1 MKKRIVHLTSVHAR
15 NDVRIFVKQCKSLQQ
30 AGYDVSIVVADGLGD
45 EVKEG
50 IKFYD
55 VGKLQGRFKRFT
67 KTTNNVFNKAK
78 ELNADVYHLHDPELM
93 PIGIKLK
100 KLHKKVI
107 FDAHEDLPKQLLSKP
122 YLNKFLLKIVSK
134 LVSKYEKYATKKV
147 DYIIAA
153 SPFIRDKFLKINKN
167 TIDINNYVVIGELE
181 KDVKWTEKED
191 KVCYVGGI
199 SEIRG
204 IKELVK
210 AMNLVDKSVKINLLG
225 RFDSTNL
232 ESTVKGYDGWK
243 NVKEYG
249 FLKREEVA
257 NVMSKSKAGI
267 VTFLPL
273 PNHIDA
279 QPNKM
284 FEYMSASLPIIISN
298 FPYWKEIVDDYN
310 CGILVNP
317 LNPKEISEAIMYI
330 INNPEEA
337 ERMGKNGKQAVL
349 EKYNWNIEKEKLI
362 SVYKEIMK

>member
-1 MKKRIVHLTSVHAR
+1 MKKRVVHLTSAHAR
-15 NDVRIFVKQCKSLQQ
+15 NDIRIFVKQCKSLQQ

-45 EVKEG
+45 EVKEE

-67 KTTNNVFNKAK
+67 KTTKNVFKKAR

-122 YLNKFLLKIVSK
+122 YLNKYLLKIISK
-134 LVSKYEKYATKKV
+134 LIAKYERFATKKF
-147 DYIIAA
+147 DYVITAG
-153 SPFIRDKFLKINKN
+153 PFIRDKFLKVNKN
-167 TIDINNYVVIGELE
+167 TIDINNYVLLGELE
-181 KDVKWTEKED
+181 KNVKWTEKED

-204 IKELVK
+204 IKELIK
-210 AMNLVDKSVKINLLG
+210 AMELVHNPVKINILG
-225 RFDSTNL
+225 RFNSANL
-232 ESTVKGYDGWK
+232 ERIVKGYDGWE
-243 NVKEYG
+243 NVIEHG
-249 FLKREEVA
+249 FLKRDEVA
-257 NVMSKSKAGI
+257 NIMSKSKAGI

-298 FPYWKEIVDDYN
+298 FPYWKEIIDNYN

-337 ERMGKNGKQAVL
+337 ERMGRNGKQAVL

-362 SVYKEIMK
+362 SVYKEITK